1 MRKFLVLLVGV
12 WLLISPPLV
21 LASNFLEW
29 KNDKAST
36 LQNVFVGAGAS
47 LVQQQK
53 QMVLL
58 PGLHSQPQQMLYLLD
73 GKTVQPVLLPD
84 NKAVRPYAASVVY
97 QNQIILIGGQIDGV
111 NTSMVNRLQVSADA
125 RSGSSTALPDLP
137 EVPAQLAASVFKD
150 YLYVLLKSADKLRL
164 FKLALADEQKS
175 GWVELAA
182 ASIQDTKD
190 ITLAVQHDGRGNKL
204 YAHLNAQQSSTWVY
218 DLSLQNAEWS
228 VLKTLNE
235 PQVIIK
241 SLYPLGQAHLL
252 AVSETGATFHYNT
265 ITRSW
270 ASYEQAEPLKG
281 TILADLW
288 AHQTLTYL
296 TYEDGDIRLNK
307 AVIAGNGHEFGWLNM
322 LVLTLYLVGVVLL
335 GLYFM
340 KKNNDTNDF
349 FRGGQSIPWWAAACS
364 IYATMLSSLTYM
376 ALPAIVY
383 QTDWVLL
390 IGILTI
396 VAVAPIAVYVA
407 VPFFRQIDATSA
419 YEYLSKRFNMV
430 VRLFASALFT
440 LFHLSRM
447 GVVMA
452 LTALA
457 LAAVTPLTAS
467 ESVLLMG
474 VLCLLY
480 CTLGGIEAVIWT
492 DTLQTVILLLG
503 AVVCF
508 VVLVSGVDGG
518 LAEFVTVGFSDNKFT
533 LFDADFSANSI
544 TTLSLWVVVLGGIG
558 QNLSSYTADQAIVQ
572 RYMVTPD
579 PAAAKKSIWTNA
591 IIAAPASVLFFCI
604 GTGLY
609 LFYQAHPEQLDPTK
623 QIDQIFPTF
632 IATQLPAGLAGLI
645 VAGIFAAAQSTVST
659 SINSIATTLVTDF
672 VRPFNWVKTE
682 KGYMRTAQWLTFIVG
697 VLGTLVGLIFID
709 PAIRS
714 LMDTYF
720 VIIGMFMGALGG
732 LFVLGV
738 VTQRANT
745 TGAVVGL
752 TVGVGIMVLC
762 WKFNLANGYL
772 YCTIGI
778 VSCVV
783 IGYLS
788 SLVFP
793 GPNKDLTG
801 LTLFTMQTEISEL
814 SGVSETQQQSSARRV

>member
-1 MRKFLVLLVGV
+1 MKKCLSILLWSWLILNSALV
-12 WLLISPPLV
+12 S
-21 LASNFLEW
+21 ASNFLEW
-29 KNDKAST
+29 QRDKNLISVDV
-36 LQNVFVGAGAS
+36 NVGTGAS
-47 LVQQQK
+47 LVKLQNLS
-53 QMVLL
+53 VVL
-58 PGLHSQPQQMLYLLD
+58 PGVLPEPATDVYLIDDLQFIPLKLQVKHSI
-73 GKTVQPVLLPD
+73 
-84 NKAVRPYAASVVY
+84 RPYAATVTYKDQVIVVGGEVDGLTTSRVNALQLADHKRSV
-97 QNQIILIGGQIDGV
+97 
-111 NTSMVNRLQVSADA
+111 
-125 RSGSSTALPDLP
+125 SSSSLPDLP
-137 EVPAQLAASVFKD
+137 FTPSKTAVTVLKDQLFVLAVHQNQLRFMSLQLNAQTQQWK
-150 YLYVLLKSADKLRL
+150 
-164 FKLALADEQKS
+164 
-175 GWVELAA
+175 ELAA
-182 ASIQDTKD
+182 PTALSFGTL
-190 ITLAVQHDGRGNKL
+190 TLAVQNDGRGEKI
-204 YAHLNAQQSSTWVY
+204 YAYLSAGRDSLWQFQPNAH
-218 DLSLQNAEWS
+218 NAEW
-228 VLKTLNE
+228 TLIDTIAA
-235 PQVIIK
+235 PSSDIVQ
-241 SLYPLGQAHLL
+241 LHTLGQAHLL
-252 AVSETGATFHYNT
+252 AIATSGETYHYNT
-265 ITRSW
+265 ITRAW
-270 ASYEQAEPLKG
+270 AAYKQTNPPKG
-281 TILADLW
+281 QLIASLW
-288 AHQTLTYL
+288 AQSALIYL
-296 TYEDGDIRLNK
+296 TQESPGVSVQK
-307 AVIAGNGHEFGWLNM
+307 AVVVDRDQEFGWLNM
-322 LVLTLYLVGVVLL
+322 LVLFVYLAGVVLL

-396 VAVAPIAVYVA
+396 VAVAPIAVYIA

-419 YEYLSKRFNMV
+419 YEYLSKRFNLA

-457 LAAVTPLTAS
+457 IAAITPLTAT

-492 DTLQTVILLLG
+492 DTLQTIVLLLG
-503 AVVCF
+503 AIVCF
-508 VVLVSGVDGG
+508 GILVSSVDGG
-518 LAEFVTVGFSDNKFT
+518 MNTFVAVGFSDDKFT
-533 LFDADFSANSI
+533 LFNADFSASSI

-609 LFYQAHPEQLDPTK
+609 LFYQAHPELLNPTK

-632 IATQLPAGLAGLI
+632 IATQLPAGIAGLI

-682 KGYMRTAQWLTFIVG
+682 QGYMRTAQWLTFIVG

-720 VIIGMFMGALGG
+720 IIIGMFMGALGG

-738 VTQRANT
+738 VTRRANT
-745 TGAVVGL
+745 AGAIVGL
-752 TVGVGIMVLC
+752 CVGVSIMVLC

-778 VSCVV
+778 ISCVV
-783 IGYLS
+783 VGYMV
-788 SLVFP
+788 SLIVP
-793 GPNKDLTG
+793 SQKKDLAG
-801 LTLFTMQTEISEL
+801 LTLFTMQTPLAASADISN
-814 SGVSETQQQSSARRV
+814 TQKQSSVGSV

>member
-1 MRKFLVLLVGV
+1 MRSYLI
-12 WLLISPPLV
+12 LLIGAWLFITSPRAV
-21 LASNFLEW
+21 AGNFLEW
-29 KNDKAST
+29 QNDQAKTALHVSASD
-36 LQNVFVGAGAS
+36 GAS
-47 LVQQQK
+47 LVQLQDK
-53 QMVLL
+53 TILF
-58 PGLHSQPQQMLYLLD
+58 PGTQSPHQLYQLSGGELQPL
-73 GKTVQPVLLPD
+73 LLPD
-84 NKAVRPYAASVVY
+84 GVSVSPYAVPVVFK
-97 QNQIILIGGQIDGV
+97 QQIIVIAGKV
-111 NTSMVNRLQVSADA
+111 NDVHSSSVSSLDISADTRIA
-125 RSGSSTALPDLP
+125 GTKQLPDLP
-137 EVPAQLAASVFKD
+137 MVPSQLAASVLKD
-150 YLYVLLKSADKLRL
+150 HLYVLLEAEGRLR
-164 FKLALADEQKS
+164 FFRLALASEDKS
-175 GWVELAA
+175 GWLELPAPSA
-182 ASIQDTKD
+182 KDTQSIA
-190 ITLAVQHDGRGNKL
+190 LAVQHDGRGYKL
-204 YAHLNAQQSSTWVY
+204 YANINGEQPSIWAFDVSDPTPDWS
-218 DLSLQNAEWS
+218 SLQ
-228 VLKTLNE
+228 TLNT
-235 PQVIIK
+235 PQAFIQ

-252 AVSETGATFHYNT
+252 AITATGATFHYNT
-265 ITRSW
+265 ITRAW
-270 ASYEQAEPLKG
+270 AAYEQTDSPNGAML
-281 TILADLW
+281 TSLW
-288 AHQTLTYL
+288 TGKELIFLTNH
-296 TYEDGDIRLNK
+296 ERDVRMHK
-307 AVIAGNGHEFGWLNM
+307 AVVGEEGHEFGWLNM
-322 LVLTLYLVGVVLL
+322 FVLTLYLAGVVVL

-383 QTDWVLL
+383 QTNWVLL

-419 YEYLSKRFNMV
+419 YEYLSKRFNMA

-457 LAAVTPLTAS
+457 LAAITPLTAT

-474 VLCLLY
+474 ILCLLY

-492 DTLQTVILLLG
+492 DTLQTIILLLG
-503 AVVCF
+503 AIVCF
-508 VVLVSGVDGG
+508 VILVSSVEGG
-518 LAEFVTVGFSDNKFT
+518 LDQFVTVGFSDNKFT
-533 LFDADFSANSI
+533 LFNADFSANSI
-544 TTLSLWVVVLGGIG
+544 TTLSLWVIVLGGIG

-591 IIAAPASVLFFCI
+591 IIAAPASILFFCI

-609 LFYQAHPEQLDPTK
+609 LFYQAHPEQLNPTN

-682 KGYMRTAQWLTFIVG
+682 QGYMRAAQWLTFIIG
-697 VLGTLVGLIFID
+697 VLGTMVGLVFID

-720 VIIGMFMGALGG
+720 IIIGMFMGALGG

-745 TGAVVGL
+745 VGAIAGL
-752 TVGVGIMVLC
+752 SVGVSIMVLC

-783 IGYLS
+783 VGYVF
-788 SLVFP
+788 SLIFP
-793 GPNKDLTG
+793 AAKKDLTG
-801 LTLFTMQTEISEL
+801 LTLFTMQAKHSAT
-814 SGVSETQQQSSARRV
+814 GCVSEQQKPSSVRSA

>member
-12 WLLISPPLV
+12 WLLVSSPQV

-29 KNDKAST
+29 KNDQAST

-47 LVQQQK
+47 LVQQQE

-58 PGLHSQPQQMLYLLD
+58 PGLHSQQQQLLYLLD

-84 NKAVRPYAASVVY
+84 NKSARPYAASVVY

-111 NTSMVNRLQVSADA
+111 NTPMVNQLQVSADA
-125 RSGSSTALPDLP
+125 RSVSSTTLPDLP
-137 EVPAQLAASVFKD
+137 EVPAQLAAAVFKD
-150 YLYVLLKSADKLRL
+150 HLYVLLKSADKLRF
-164 FKLALADEQKS
+164 FKLALAGEQKS
-175 GWVELAA
+175 GWVELTAP
-182 ASIQDTKD
+182 SIQDIES
-190 ITLAVQHDGRGNKL
+190 ITLAVQHNGRGDKL
-204 YAHLNAQQSSTWVY
+204 YAHLNAQQSSTWAY
-218 DLSLQNAEWS
+218 DVSVQNAEWL
-228 VLKTLNE
+228 VLKTLNT
-235 PQVIIK
+235 PQLVIK

-252 AVSETGATFHYNT
+252 AVSESGVTFHYNT

-281 TILADLW
+281 TILVDLW
-288 AHQTLTYL
+288 AHQTLTFL
-296 TYEDGDIRLNK
+296 TIADGDIRLNK
-307 AVIAGNGHEFGWLNM
+307 AVVAENGHEFGWLNM

-340 KKNNDTNDF
+340 NKNKNTNDF
-349 FRGGQSIPWWAAACS
+349 FRGGQSIPWWGAACS

-407 VPFFRQIDATSA
+407 IPFFRQIDATSA
-419 YEYLSKRFNMV
+419 YEYLSKRFNMG

-457 LAAVTPLTAS
+457 IAAITPFSAT

-492 DTLQTVILLLG
+492 DTLQTVVLLLG
-503 AVVCF
+503 AIVCF
-508 VVLVSGVDGG
+508 VVLVSGVEGG
-518 LAEFVTVGFSDNKFT
+518 ISEFVTVGFSDDKFT
-533 LFDADFSANSI
+533 LWNADFSSGSI
-544 TTLSLWVVVLGGIG
+544 TTLSIWVIVLGGIG

-579 PAAAKKSIWTNA
+579 PEAAKKSIWANA
-591 IIAAPASVLFFCI
+591 IIAAPSSVLFFCI

-609 LFYQAHPEQLDPTK
+609 LFYQAHPAQLNPTA

-632 IATQLPAGLAGLI
+632 IVTQLPAGLAGLI
-645 VAGIFAAAQSTVST
+645 IAGIFAAAQSTVST
-659 SINSIATTLVTDF
+659 SINSMATTLVTDF
-672 VRPFNWVKTE
+672 VRPSNLVKTE
-682 KGYMRTAQWLTFIVG
+682 KGYMRAAQWLTFIVG
-697 VLGTLVGLIFID
+697 VIGTFVGLVFID

-720 VIIGMFMGALGG
+720 VVIGMFMGALGG

-738 VTQRANT
+738 VTRRANGI
-745 TGAVVGL
+745 GAMVGLVVG
-752 TVGVGIMVLC
+752 VSIMVLC
-762 WKFNLANGYL
+762 WKYNLANGYL

-783 IGYLS
+783 VGYLV
-788 SLVFP
+788 SLMFP
-793 GPNKDLTG
+793 GSKKDLAG
-801 LTLFTMQTEISEL
+801 LTLFTMQSTSL
-814 SGVSETQQQSSARRV
+814 KSRQPSAMRSV

>member
-1 MRKFLVLLVGV
+1 MRKCLVLLIGV
-12 WLLISPPLV
+12 WLLISSPHV
-21 LASNFLEW
+21 VASNFLEW
-29 KNDKAST
+29 KSELAGD
-36 LQNVFVGAGAS
+36 LQNVSVGGGAS
-47 LVQQQK
+47 LVQQQDK
-53 QMVLL
+53 TILL
-58 PGLHSQPQQMLYLLD
+58 PGLQSQKQHLLYLLD
-73 GKTVQPVLLPD
+73 GKTVKQVLLPD
-84 NKAVRPYAASVVY
+84 NKVVRPYAASLAY
-97 QNQIILIGGQIDGV
+97 QDQIILIGGQIDGV
-111 NTSMVNRLQVSADA
+111 NTPAVSRLKVSRDDRFVNLNP
-125 RSGSSTALPDLP
+125 LPDLP
-137 EVPAQLAASVFKD
+137 RVPTQLAASVSKD
-150 YLYVLLKSADKLRL
+150 HLYVLLLSEEKLHFFR
-164 FKLALADEQKS
+164 LALADEGKS
-175 GWVELAA
+175 GWVELNAP
-182 ASIQDTKD
+182 ITQKIEN
-190 ITLAVQHDGRGNKL
+190 ITLAVQHDGRGYKL
-204 YAHLNAQQSSTWVY
+204 YAQLKEQQSSTWVY
-218 DLSLQNAEWS
+218 DLSVANAHWS
-228 VLKTLNE
+228 ALKTLN
-235 PQVIIK
+235 PPVVIIK

-252 AVSETGATFHYNT
+252 AVTETGSTFHYNT
-265 ITRSW
+265 ITRAW
-270 ASYEQAEPLKG
+270 ASYDQAEPPKG
-281 TILADLW
+281 AILADLW
-288 AHQTLTYL
+288 ANQELIYL
-296 TYEDGDIRLNK
+296 TTQESGTHLHR
-307 AVIAGNGHEFGWLNM
+307 AVSAETGNEFGWLNM
-322 LVLTLYLVGVVLL
+322 SVLTLYLAGVVFL

-419 YEYLSKRFNMV
+419 YEYLSKRFNMA

-457 LAAVTPLTAS
+457 IAAVTPLSAS

-503 AVVCF
+503 AVICF
-508 VVLVSGVDGG
+508 VVLVSSVEGG
-518 LAEFVTVGFSDNKFT
+518 ITEFITVGFSDDKFT
-533 LFDADFSANSI
+533 LFNADFSANSI
-544 TTLSLWVVVLGGIG
+544 TTLSLWVIVLGGIG

-579 PAAAKKSIWTNA
+579 PAAAQKSIWTNA

-609 LFYQAHPEQLDPTK
+609 LFYQTHPALLNPTK

-682 KGYMRTAQWLTFIVG
+682 QGYMR
-697 VLGTLVGLIFID
+697 
-709 PAIRS
+709 
-714 LMDTYF
+714 
-720 VIIGMFMGALGG
+720 
-732 LFVLGV
+732 
-738 VTQRANT
+738 
-745 TGAVVGL
+745 
-752 TVGVGIMVLC
+752 
-762 WKFNLANGYL
+762 
-772 YCTIGI
+772 
-778 VSCVV
+778 
-783 IGYLS
+783 
-788 SLVFP
+788 
-793 GPNKDLTG
+793 
-801 LTLFTMQTEISEL
+801 
-814 SGVSETQQQSSARRV
+814 

>member
-1 MRKFLVLLVGV
+1 MRICLSVLFWICLLLHSSLV
-12 WLLISPPLV
+12 S
-21 LASNFLEW
+21 ASNFLEW
-29 KNDKAST
+29 QPHN
-36 LQNVFVGAGAS
+36 NVSSIDVDIGTGAS
-47 LVQQQK
+47 LVELQNLT
-53 QMVLL
+53 VLL
-58 PGLHSQPQQMLYLLD
+58 PGASSVPPTDLYLIDDFQFNPL
-73 GKTVQPVLLPD
+73 KLEV
-84 NKAVRPYAASVVY
+84 KHSVRPNAATVAYKGKVIVV
-97 QNQIILIGGQIDGV
+97 GGEVDGI
-111 NTSMVNRLQVSADA
+111 NTSRVNSLQLADSK
-125 RSGSSTALPDLP
+125 RSVSSTSLPDLP
-137 EVPAQLAASVFKD
+137 FSASKIAVTVLKD
-150 YLYVLLKSADKLRL
+150 QLYVLAIYQNQFRFISLQLNAQTQ
-164 FKLALADEQKS
+164 QK
-175 GWVELAA
+175 WKELAA
-182 ASIQDTKD
+182 PEELPLGQL
-190 ITLAVQHDGRGNKL
+190 TLAVQNDGRGDKI
-204 YAHLNAQQSSTWVY
+204 YAHLSAGHSSLWQFQPNSIDAV
-218 DLSLQNAEWS
+218 W
-228 VLKTLNE
+228 TLIDTIDAPNSDIV
-235 PQVIIK
+235 QLH
-241 SLYPLGQAHLL
+241 SLGQAHLL
-252 AVSETGATFHYNT
+252 AIATNGETYHYNT
-265 ITRSW
+265 ITRAW
-270 ASYEQAEPLKG
+270 AEFKQTNPPKG
-281 TILADLW
+281 QLIANLW
-288 AHQTLTYL
+288 SNTELVYL
-296 TYEDGDIRLNK
+296 TQETQGVSVQK
-307 AVIAGNGHEFGWLNM
+307 ALVVDSDQEFGGLNM
-322 LVLTLYLVGVVLL
+322 LVLSVYLAGVVLL

-340 KKNNDTNDF
+340 KKNSDTNDF

-396 VAVAPIAVYVA
+396 VAVAPLAVYVA

-419 YEYLSKRFNMV
+419 YEYLSKRFNLP

-457 LAAVTPLTAS
+457 IAAITPLTAT

-492 DTLQTVILLLG
+492 DTLQTIVLLLG
-503 AVVCF
+503 AIVCF
-508 VVLVSGVDGG
+508 GILVSSVEGG
-518 LAEFVTVGFSDNKFT
+518 ITQFIAVGFSDDKFT
-533 LFDADFSANSI
+533 LFNADFSSSSI

-609 LFYQAHPEQLDPTK
+609 LFYQAHPQLLNPTK

-672 VRPFNWVKTE
+672 VRPFHWVKTE
-682 KGYMRTAQWLTFIVG
+682 QGYMRAAQWFTLTIG
-697 VLGTLVGLIFID
+697 ILGTMVGLVFID

-720 VIIGMFMGALGG
+720 IIIGMFMGALGG

-738 VTQRANT
+738 VTRRANT
-745 TGAVVGL
+745 AGAIVGL
-752 TVGVGIMVLC
+752 CVGVSIMVLC
-762 WKFNLANGYL
+762 WKLNLANGYL

-778 VSCVV
+778 ISCVV
-783 IGYLS
+783 VGYIV
-788 SLVFP
+788 SLIFP
-793 GPNKDLTG
+793 NQKKELAG
-801 LTLFTMQTEISEL
+801 LTLFTMQTPLSASSEA
-814 SGVSETQQQSSARRV
+814 SKTQEQSSVGTV

>member
-1 MRKFLVLLVGV
+1 MRKCLLLLIGV
-12 WLLISPPLV
+12 WLLLSSPLV

-29 KNDKAST
+29 KSDQTSS
-36 LQNVFVGAGAS
+36 LVNVAVGDGAS
-47 LVQQQK
+47 LVQQQGTTI
-53 QMVLL
+53 LL
-58 PGLHSQPQQMLYLLD
+58 PGIQLEPQKQLYILN
-73 GKTVQPVLLPD
+73 GKASKPVLLLD
-84 NKAVRPYAASVVY
+84 SEAVRPYAAAVTY
-97 QNQIILIGGQIDGV
+97 KEQIIIVGGQINGLNTAAV
-111 NTSMVNRLQVSADA
+111 NWLKVSDN
-125 RSGSSTALPDLP
+125 GSSAQATKLPDLP
-137 EVPAQLAASVFKD
+137 RIPTQLAGAVLND
-150 YLYVLLKSADKLRL
+150 HLYVLLQADGELRL
-164 FKLALADEQKS
+164 FKLALAEADKS
-175 GWVELAA
+175 GWQELNAPA
-182 ASIQDTKD
+182 VQGVNSM
-190 ITLAVQHDGRGNKL
+190 TLAIQHDGRGYKL
-204 YAHLNAQQSSTWVY
+204 YANLQAAASSTWSF
-218 DLSLQNAEWS
+218 DPDKPNSSWSELNTRNAPT
-228 VLKTLNE
+228 VN
-235 PQVIIK
+235 IK

-252 AVSETGATFHYNT
+252 AVSDSGATFHYNT
-265 ITRSW
+265 ITRAW
-270 ASYEQAEPLKG
+270 AAYEQAHAPTG
-281 TILADLW
+281 SVVASLW
-288 AHQTLTYL
+288 THQELIYL
-296 TYEDGDIRLNK
+296 TQQDGGLSIHK
-307 AVIAGNGHEFGWLNM
+307 AEVVEQGHEFGWLNM

-340 KKNNDTNDF
+340 NKNKNTNDF
-349 FRGGQSIPWWAAACS
+349 FRGGQSIPWWGAACS

-419 YEYLSKRFNMV
+419 YEYLSKRFNMG

-457 LAAVTPLTAS
+457 IAAITPFSAT

-492 DTLQTVILLLG
+492 DTLQTVVLLLG
-503 AVVCF
+503 AIVCF

-518 LAEFVTVGFSDNKFT
+518 ISEFVTVGFSDDKFT
-533 LFDADFSANSI
+533 LWNADFSSGSI
-544 TTLSLWVVVLGGIG
+544 TTLSIWVIVLGGIG

-579 PAAAKKSIWTNA
+579 PEAAKKSIWANA
-591 IIAAPASVLFFCI
+591 IIAAPSSVLFFCI

-609 LFYQAHPEQLDPTK
+609 LFYQAHPAQLNPTA

-632 IATQLPAGLAGLI
+632 IVTQLPAGLAGLI
-645 VAGIFAAAQSTVST
+645 IAGIFAAAQSTVST
-659 SINSIATTLVTDF
+659 SINSMATTLVTDF
-672 VRPFNWVKTE
+672 VRPSKLVKTE
-682 KGYMRTAQWLTFIVG
+682 KGYMRAAQWLTFIVG
-697 VLGTLVGLIFID
+697 VIGTCVGLVFID

-720 VIIGMFMGALGG
+720 VVIGMFMGALGG

-738 VTQRANT
+738 VTRRANGV
-745 TGAVVGL
+745 GAMVGLVVG
-752 TVGVGIMVLC
+752 VSIMVLC
-762 WKFNLANGYL
+762 WKYNLANGYL

-783 IGYLS
+783 VGYLVSLMFPS
-788 SLVFP
+788 SK
-793 GPNKDLTG
+793 KDLAG
-801 LTLFTMQTEISEL
+801 LTLFTMQS
-814 SGVSETQQQSSARRV
+814 TQSASPKSQQPSSVRSV

>member
-1 MRKFLVLLVGV
+1 MC
-12 WLLISPPLV
+12 ITSPYV
-21 LASNFLEW
+21 LADNFLEW
-29 KNDKAST
+29 KNSQVQPELDVS
-36 LQNVFVGAGAS
+36 VGAGAS
-47 LVQQQK
+47 LIKLQDKTILFPGVQD
-53 QMVLL
+53 
-58 PGLHSQPQQMLYLLD
+58 QPQHQLYLLNGEVVKPLSPPD
-73 GKTVQPVLLPD
+73 GFL
-84 NKAVRPYAASVVY
+84 VRPHAVTTVY
-97 QNQIILIGGQIDGV
+97 KQQIIVIGGQVNGV
-111 NTSMVNRLQVSADA
+111 HSSAVSSLEISEDNQIT
-125 RSGSSTALPDLP
+125 GVKQLP
-137 EVPAQLAASVFKD
+137 ELPIVPSQLAVSILKD
-150 YLYVLLKSADKLRL
+150 QLYVLLQAESRLR
-164 FKLALADEQKS
+164 FFRLALTPEDKS
-175 GWVELAA
+175 DWVELAIPSAKDVHGIALA
-182 ASIQDTKD
+182 A
-190 ITLAVQHDGRGNKL
+190 QHDGRGYKL
-204 YAHLNAQQSSTWVY
+204 YANLNDGTSSVWAF
-218 DLSLQNAEWS
+218 DGNGASPGWSSLH
-228 VLKTLNE
+228 TLNS
-235 PQVIIK
+235 PQERIER
-241 SLYPLGQAHLL
+241 LFPLGQAHLL
-252 AVSETGATFHYNT
+252 AITKTGATFHYNT
-265 ITRSW
+265 ITRAW
-270 ASYEQAEPLKG
+270 AAYQQVDSPNGAMLANLWTGKELIFLTDGSHGASLQSAVVAEK
-281 TILADLW
+281 
-288 AHQTLTYL
+288 
-296 TYEDGDIRLNK
+296 
-307 AVIAGNGHEFGWLNM
+307 GHEFGWLNM
-322 LVLTLYLVGVVLL
+322 SVLALYLAGVVLL

-419 YEYLSKRFNMV
+419 YEYLSKRFNMA

-457 LAAVTPLTAS
+457 LAAITPLTAT

-503 AVVCF
+503 AIVCF
-508 VVLVSGVDGG
+508 VILVSGVEGG
-518 LAEFVTVGFSDNKFT
+518 LSQFVTVGFSDNKFT

-579 PAAAKKSIWTNA
+579 PEAAKKSIWTNA
-591 IIAAPASVLFFCI
+591 VIAAPASVLFFCI

-609 LFYQAHPEQLDPTK
+609 LFYQAHPEQLNPTN

-672 VRPFNWVKTE
+672 VRPFNLVKTE
-682 KGYMRTAQWLTFIVG
+682 KGYMRTAQWLTFIIG
-697 VLGTLVGLIFID
+697 VLGTLVGLVFID

-720 VIIGMFMGALGG
+720 IIIGMFMGALGG

-745 TGAVVGL
+745 MGAIVGL
-752 TVGVGIMVLC
+752 SVGVTIMVLC

-778 VSCVV
+778 LSCVIVGYV
-783 IGYLS
+783 I
-788 SLVFP
+788 SLISP
-793 GPNKDLTG
+793 ASRKDLTG
-801 LTLFTMQTEISEL
+801 LTLFTMQAKHPVTGS
-814 SGVSETQQQSSARRV
+814 VSEQQKQSSVRSV

>member
-1 MRKFLVLLVGV
+1 MRKCLLLLVSV
-12 WLLISPPLV
+12 WLLISSPLV

-29 KNDKAST
+29 KYDETGVLA
-36 LQNVFVGAGAS
+36 NVAVGDGAS
-47 LVQQQK
+47 LVQQQ
-53 QMVLL
+53 QRILLL
-58 PGLHSQPQQMLYLLD
+58 PGQQAQPQNKLYLLS
-73 GKTVQPVLLPD
+73 GQASQSVLLPD
-84 NKAVRPYAASVVY
+84 HKAIRPYAKAVSY
-97 QNQIILIGGQIDGV
+97 NELIILVGGQIDGV
-111 NTSMVNRLQVSADA
+111 NSAAVTRLSVTDDGRSAKSA
-125 RSGSSTALPDLP
+125 SLPDLP
-137 EVPAQLAASVFKD
+137 AIPAQLAVTVATD
-150 YLYVLLKSADKLRL
+150 HLYVLAQTANQLRF
-164 FKLALADEQKS
+164 FKLALAGEGQS
-175 GWVELAA
+175 AWEELAA
-182 ASIQDTKD
+182 PAVQNVSY
-190 ITLAVQHDGRGNKL
+190 ITLAVQHDGRGYKV
-204 YAHLNAQQSSTWVY
+204 YAQLKAEQPSTWAFNF
-218 DLSLQNAEWS
+218 SAANPSWTA
-228 VLKTLNE
+228 LKTLNT
-235 PQVIIK
+235 PAADLK

-265 ITRSW
+265 ITRAW
-270 ASYEQAEPLKG
+270 ASYQQADQPKG
-281 TILADLW
+281 AVLASLW
-288 AHQTLTYL
+288 ANQELMYL
-296 TYEDGDIRLNK
+296 TKQEGGVGLHK
-307 AVIAGNGHEFGWLNM
+307 AVVAEAGNEFGWLNM
-322 LVLTLYLVGVVLL
+322 LVLTLYLAGVVLL

-349 FRGGQSIPWWAAACS
+349 FRGGQSIPWWGAACS

-419 YEYLSKRFNMV
+419 YEYLSKRFNMG

-457 LAAVTPLTAS
+457 IAAITPFSAA

-492 DTLQTVILLLG
+492 DTLQTVVLLLG
-503 AVVCF
+503 AILCF
-508 VVLVSGVDGG
+508 VMLVSGVEGG
-518 LAEFVTVGFSDNKFT
+518 IAEFVTVGFSDDKFT
-533 LFDADFSANSI
+533 LFNADFSAGSI
-544 TTLSLWVVVLGGIG
+544 TSLSIWVIVLGGIG

-579 PAAAKKSIWTNA
+579 PQAAKKSIWANA
-591 IIAAPASVLFFCI
+591 IIAAPSSVLFFCI

-609 LFYQAHPEQLDPTK
+609 LFYQAHPTQLNPTQ

-632 IATQLPAGLAGLI
+632 IVTQLPAGLAGLI
-645 VAGIFAAAQSTVST
+645 IAGIFAAAQSTVST
-659 SINSIATTLVTDF
+659 SINSMATTLVTDF
-672 VRPFNWVKTE
+672 IRPFNLIKTE
-682 KGYMRTAQWLTFIVG
+682 KGYMRAARWLTFIVG
-697 VLGTLVGLIFID
+697 VIGTCVGLVFID

-720 VIIGMFMGALGG
+720 VVIGMFMGALGG

-738 VTQRANT
+738 VTRRANGR
-745 TGAVVGL
+745 GAMVGLVVGV
-752 TVGVGIMVLC
+752 TIMVLC

-783 IGYLS
+783 VGYIV
-788 SLVFP
+788 SLIFP
-793 GPNKDLTG
+793 SPHRDLTG
-801 LTLFTMQTEISEL
+801 LTLYTMQT
-814 SGVSETQQQSSARRV
+814 TQPAASFAAAVQKQSSVGSV

>member
-1 MRKFLVLLVGV
+1 MRKYLLLLIGV
-12 WLLISPPLV
+12 WLFIGSPLA

-29 KNDKAST
+29 KKEQTSPVV
-36 LQNVFVGAGAS
+36 NVSIGEGVS
-47 LVQQQK
+47 LIQHQGFTF
-53 QMVLL
+53 LL
-58 PGLHSQPQQMLYLLD
+58 PGTQLQPQKQLYRLNNNEVTPLLLLD
-73 GKTVQPVLLPD
+73 SH
-84 NKAVRPYAASVVY
+84 AVRPYAAAVSSGENIIVV
-97 QNQIILIGGQIDGV
+97 GGVMDGV
-111 NTSMVNRLQVSADA
+111 NSAAVNSLHVSKD
-125 RSGSSTALPDLP
+125 GSSVSSNTLPSLP
-137 EVPAQLAASVFKD
+137 VIPTQLAATVFKD
-150 YLYVLLKSADKLRL
+150 HLYVLLQAEGQPQFFRL
-164 FKLALADEQKS
+164 SLADVNKS
-175 GWVELAA
+175 QWEELAA
-182 ASIQDTKD
+182 PAAKGVRNVS
-190 ITLAVQHDGRGNKL
+190 LAIQHDGRGHKL
-204 YAHLNAQQSSTWVY
+204 YTQLDAEGYSLWSY
-218 DLSLQNAEWS
+218 DLTLENSTWS
-228 VLKTLNE
+228 VLNTLNT
-235 PQVIIK
+235 PTVDTK
-241 SLYPLGQAHLL
+241 SLYSLGQAHLL
-252 AVSETGATFHYNT
+252 AIADTGASFHYNT
-265 ITRSW
+265 ITRAWAPYEQIEPPTGTVLASLW
-270 ASYEQAEPLKG
+270 ASQE
-281 TILADLW
+281 
-288 AHQTLTYL
+288 LTYL
-296 TYEDGDIRLNK
+296 TEQDGRVSIHK
-307 AVIAGNGHEFGWLNM
+307 AVVAEVGQEFGWLNM

-340 KKNNDTNDF
+340 TKNKDTNDF
-349 FRGGQSIPWWAAACS
+349 FRGGQSIPWWGAACS

-419 YEYLSKRFNMV
+419 YEYLSKRFNMG

-457 LAAVTPLTAS
+457 IAAITPFTAT

-492 DTLQTVILLLG
+492 DTLQTVVLLLG
-503 AVVCF
+503 AIVCF
-508 VVLVSGVDGG
+508 VMLVSGVEGG
-518 LAEFVTVGFSDNKFT
+518 ITEFVTVGFSDDKFT
-533 LFDADFSANSI
+533 LWNADFSSGSI
-544 TTLSLWVVVLGGIG
+544 TTLSLWVIVLGGIG

-579 PAAAKKSIWTNA
+579 PEAAKKSIWANA
-591 IIAAPASVLFFCI
+591 IIAAPSSVLFFCI

-609 LFYQAHPEQLDPTK
+609 LFYQAHPEQLNPTA

-632 IATQLPAGLAGLI
+632 IVTQLPAGLAGLI
-645 VAGIFAAAQSTVST
+645 IAGIFAAAQSTVST
-659 SINSIATTLVTDF
+659 SINSMATTLVTDF
-672 VRPFNWVKTE
+672 VRPFNLIKTE
-682 KGYMRTAQWLTFIVG
+682 KGYMRAAQWLTFIVG
-697 VLGTLVGLIFID
+697 VIGTFVGLVFID

-720 VIIGMFMGALGG
+720 VVIGMFMGALGG

-738 VTQRANT
+738 VTRRANGV
-745 TGAVVGL
+745 GAMVGLVVGV
-752 TVGVGIMVLC
+752 TIMVLC

-783 IGYLS
+783 VGYLV
-788 SLVFP
+788 SLMFP
-793 GPNKDLTG
+793 GERRDLTG
-801 LTLFTMQTEISEL
+801 LTLFTMQNNSAEL
-814 SGVSETQQQSSARRV
+814 PKAQQPSSVRSV

>member
-1 MRKFLVLLVGV
+1 MNAMRKFLMLLMGV
-12 WLLISPPLV
+12 WLLISSPQV
-21 LASNFLEW
+21 LASNVLTW
-29 KNDKAST
+29 KNDQDVT
-36 LQNVFVGAGAS
+36 LQHVLVGAGAS
-47 LVQQQK
+47 LVQQQDQK
-53 QMVLL
+53 VLL
-58 PGLHSQPQQMLYLLD
+58 PGIQPQRQQLLYLLND
-73 GKTVQPVLLPD
+73 KTVQPVLLPD
-84 NKAVRPYAASVVY
+84 NRVVRPYAVPVVY
-97 QNQIILIGGQIDGV
+97 QNQIILLGGQIDGLNTTVV
-111 NTSMVNRLQVSADA
+111 NQFHVSADA
-125 RSGSSTALPDLP
+125 RMVSFKPLADLP
-137 EVPAQLAASVFKD
+137 RVPTHLAAAVFND
-150 YLYVLLKSADKLRL
+150 YLYALFESEGKLRF
-164 FKLALADEQKS
+164 FKLALTGEHKT
-175 GWVELAA
+175 GWLELAA
-182 ASIQDTKD
+182 PSVQKVED
-190 ITLAVQHDGRGNKL
+190 ITLAVQHDGRGYKL
-204 YAHLNAQQSSTWVY
+204 YAHLNAQQSSTWAY
-218 DLSLQNAEWS
+218 DLSAQSADWSGLQTHNA
-228 VLKTLNE
+228 
-235 PQVIIK
+235 PQVTIK

-270 ASYEQAEPLKG
+270 ASYNQTEPPKG

-288 AHQTLTYL
+288 AQQTLTSL
-296 TYEDGDIRLNK
+296 TFEDGDVRLNK
-307 AVIAGNGHEFGWLNM
+307 AVIVGNGHEFGWFNM

-518 LAEFVTVGFSDNKFT
+518 LAEFVTVGFSDHKFT

-544 TTLSLWVVVLGGIG
+544 TTLSLWVIVLGGIG

-697 VLGTLVGLIFID
+697 VLGTLVGLVFID

-714 LMDTYF
+714 LMDAYF

-738 VTQRANT
+738 VTRRANT
-745 TGAVVGL
+745 VGAVVGL
-752 TVGVGIMVLC
+752 SVGVTIMVLC

-783 IGYLS
+783 IGYVF
-788 SLVFP
+788 SLIFP

-801 LTLFTMQTEISEL
+801 LTLFTMQKAKTDL
-814 SGVSETQQQSSARRV
+814 SDVSDMQQ

>member
-1 MRKFLVLLVGV
+1 LWSWLILHSALV
-12 WLLISPPLV
+12 S
-21 LASNFLEW
+21 ASNFLEW
-29 KNDKAST
+29 QRDKNLTSVDVNIGT
-36 LQNVFVGAGAS
+36 GAS
-47 LVQQQK
+47 LVKLQNSF
-53 QMVLL
+53 VVL
-58 PGLHSQPQQMLYLLD
+58 PGVLPEPTTDVYLIDDLKFIPLKLQVKHSI
-73 GKTVQPVLLPD
+73 
-84 NKAVRPYAASVVY
+84 RPYAATVAYKDQVIVVGGEVDGLTTSSV
-97 QNQIILIGGQIDGV
+97 NA
-111 NTSMVNRLQVSADA
+111 LQLADHKRSVS
-125 RSGSSTALPDLP
+125 SSSLPDLP
-137 EVPAQLAASVFKD
+137 FAPSETAVTVLKDQLF
-150 YLYVLLKSADKLRL
+150 VLAWHQNQFRFMSLQLNAETQQQWK
-164 FKLALADEQKS
+164 
-175 GWVELAA
+175 ELAA
-182 ASIQDTKD
+182 PKELMFGKV
-190 ITLAVQHDGRGNKL
+190 TLAVQNDGRGDKI
-204 YAHLNAQQSSTWVY
+204 YAHVSAGHSSLWQFQPNSIV
-218 DLSLQNAEWS
+218 AEWALIDTIAAPS
-228 VLKTLNE
+228 SDIS
-235 PQVIIK
+235 Q
-241 SLYPLGQAHLL
+241 LYTLGQAHLL
-252 AVSETGATFHYNT
+252 AIATSGETYHYNT
-265 ITRSW
+265 ITRAW
-270 ASYEQAEPLKG
+270 AAYQQTNPPKG
-281 TILADLW
+281 QLIASLW
-288 AHQTLTYL
+288 SHSALIYL
-296 TYEDGDIRLNK
+296 TQESHGISVQE
-307 AVIAGNGHEFGWLNM
+307 AVVVDRDQEFGWLNM
-322 LVLTLYLVGVVLL
+322 LVLFVYLAGVVLL

-396 VAVAPIAVYVA
+396 VAVAPIAVYIA

-419 YEYLSKRFNMV
+419 YEYLSKRFNLP

-457 LAAVTPLTAS
+457 IAAITPLTAT

-492 DTLQTVILLLG
+492 DTLQTIVLLLG
-503 AVVCF
+503 AIVCF
-508 VVLVSGVDGG
+508 GILVSSVEGG
-518 LAEFVTVGFSDNKFT
+518 INQFIAVGFSDDKFT
-533 LFDADFSANSI
+533 LFNADFGASSI

-609 LFYQAHPEQLDPTK
+609 LFYQAHPGLLNPTK

-632 IATQLPAGLAGLI
+632 IATQLPVGIAGLI

-682 KGYMRTAQWLTFIVG
+682 QGYMRAAQWFTFVIG

-720 VIIGMFMGALGG
+720 IIIGMFMGALGG

-738 VTQRANT
+738 VTRRANT
-745 TGAVVGL
+745 AGAIVGL
-752 TVGVGIMVLC
+752 SVGVTIMVLC

-778 VSCVV
+778 ISCVV
-783 IGYLS
+783 VGYVV
-788 SLVFP
+788 SLIVP
-793 GPNKDLTG
+793 SQKKDLAG
-801 LTLFTMQTEISEL
+801 LTLFTMQTSLSASSDISN
-814 SGVSETQQQSSARRV
+814 TQKQSSVGSSV

>member
-12 WLLISPPLV
+12 WLLASSPQV

-29 KNDKAST
+29 KNDQAIT
-36 LQNVFVGAGAS
+36 LQNVFVGGGAS
-47 LVQQQK
+47 LVQQQE
-53 QMVLL
+53 QTVLL
-58 PGLHSQPQQMLYLLD
+58 PGLHSQQQQLLYLLD

-84 NKAVRPYAASVVY
+84 NKAVRPYATSVVY

-111 NTSMVNRLQVSADA
+111 NTPMANQLQVSANA
-125 RSGSSTALPDLP
+125 RSVSSIALPDLP
-137 EVPAQLAASVFKD
+137 AVPAQLAASVFKD
-150 YLYVLLKSADKLRL
+150 HLYVLLKSADKLRF
-164 FKLALADEQKS
+164 FKLVLAGEQKS
-175 GWVELAA
+175 GWVELATP
-182 ASIQDTKD
+182 SIQDTKD

-204 YAHLNAQQSSTWVY
+204 YAHLNAQQSSTWAY
-218 DLSLQNAEWS
+218 DLSVQNAEWS
-228 VLKTLNE
+228 VLKTLNT

-270 ASYEQAEPLKG
+270 ASYHQTELPKG

-288 AHQTLTYL
+288 AHQALTYL
-296 TYEDGDIRLNK
+296 TIADGDIRLNK
-307 AVIAGNGHEFGWLNM
+307 AVIAGNSQEFGWLNM

-544 TTLSLWVVVLGGIG
+544 TSLSLWVIVLGGIG

-682 KGYMRTAQWLTFIVG
+682 KGYMRMAQWLTFIIG

-745 TGAVVGL
+745 NGAVVGL
-752 TVGVGIMVLC
+752 TVGVAIMVLC

-783 IGYLS
+783 VGYLF

-801 LTLFTMQTEISEL
+801 LTLFTMQTEKSEL
-814 SGVSETQQQSSARRV
+814 SGVSDTQQQSSARPV